1 MRLIYESFDDL
12 QGLKS
17 YMSAAALGM
26 TGSGWVWLVL
36 DMSIRSLAVVA
47 TYGPGTMLVRS
58 RQHRHPNGISEL
70 DFLPRSF
77 LVLGEKEVEPDLRS
91 ASTKHTVGGVDPPP
105 TSPTSG
111 VAHRVPNVR
120 PRPQSRRFSTS
131 LQAYHPLNLTHR
143 LSVQPSSSSSN
154 VQFSQTP
161 LAWHQPLEPLSKK
174 NSSTSAGDLL
184 TPSSQYSPGAGTEED
199 ADFDD
204 PEAPQLPQW
213 NSTSSDL
220 VGGTSSNKQL
230 GTAKLLSIVG
240 DDLSPLMCLS
250 VHEHAWMSAGLGV
263 WGKEEYLRRFWSVVD
278 WRKVSDMYLL
288 WQRRDAVFRTEKE
301 R

>member
-1 MRLIYESFDDL
+1 MGLIYESFDDL

-26 TGSGWVWLVL
+26 TGSGWVWLVV

-58 RQHRHPNGISEL
+58 RQHRHPNGISETDL
-70 DFLPRSF
+70 LPRSF
-77 LVLGEKEVEPDLRS
+77 LVLGEEEGAR
-91 ASTKHTVGGVDPPP
+91 TKHTIGGVDPPP

-111 VAHRVPNVR
+111 VAHRVPHVQ
-120 PRPQSRRFSTS
+120 PRLQFRRFSTS
-131 LQAYHPLNLTHR
+131 LQAYHPLTLTHR

-154 VQFSQTP
+154 LQFSQTP

-199 ADFDD
+199 ADFDG

-213 NSTSSDL
+213 NPTSSDL
-220 VGGTSSNKQL
+220 VGGTNSNKQL
-230 GTAKLLSIVG
+230 GTAKLFRTVG

-278 WRKVSDMYLL
+278 WRKVSDVYRL
-288 WQRRDAVFRTEKE
+288 WVARDAVFRSE
-301 R
+301 RER